1 METLKEDSLS
11 NHYTKISKRK
21 SSMLSKL
28 SIENRYAVF
37 TILCH
42 IANSDGMTNDENI
55 ILQDILLELEI
66 NVNEYNNSNMDGAQA
81 CDLLKNLNQDEKD
94 EFSPEYIRTLEEA
107 LRIDYL
113 EKWKIY
119 AQLKVV
125 QKSLG
130 DTTAELKKVKRA
142 YELVSDNLKRYE
154 ADMTEFKGRYKFEK
168 EKSEKL
174 AKSNKDFRAQIRSLK
189 KEKEE

>member
-1 METLKEDSLS
+1 
-11 NHYTKISKRK
+11 
-21 SSMLSKL
+21 
-28 SIENRYAVF
+28 
-37 TILCH
+37 
-42 IANSDGMTNDENI
+42 MTE
-55 ILQDILLELEI
+55 EH
-66 NVNEYNNSNMDGAQA
+66 
-81 CDLLKNLNQDEKD
+81 DEKD

-154 ADMTEFKGRYKFEK
+154 ADMTEFTGRYKFEK